1 MKNPVVLDVETTTSN
16 KGNPFDETNKLVLI
30 QLKDKQNAY
39 HYCSNSFANSRL
51 ILARAFCLIGSSLK
65 FDLHWMRRELNYIPN
80 CPVWCLQLAE
90 FILSN
95 QTWKYPDLNT
105 MGIKYNLGEKIHT
118 IKEKYWDQGIDTDK
132 IPIEELIEYGIQDVE
147 LSYAVFLEQV
157 KRFSTTDQH
166 LFPLFR
172 LQCND
177 LLVLQEMEWNGLI
190 YDEESSLEKSKEIEF
205 EIEKVEQK
213 LDTLLD
219 YPEINYN
226 SNDDLSLI
234 LYGGIKK
241 SKTRVPT
248 GFYKTGLKAGQ
259 VKYRLL
265 DTTKMFPRLVTPIK
279 GSELI
284 KEGFYKTDEPT
295 LRTLVPNAHTKK
307 IITLL
312 LERAKL
318 EKING
323 TYLKGLPKLRE
334 KMHWPPNKL
343 YSNLNQCV
351 VITSRLSSTK
361 PNQQNLAPLAKQFF
375 ISRYD

>member
-1 MKNPVVLDVETTTSN
+1 MDVETTTSN

-39 HYCSNSFANSRL
+39 HYCNNSFTNTL
-51 ILARAFCLIGSSLK
+51 PILARTSCLIGSNLK
-65 FDLHWMRRELNYIPN
+65 FDLHWMRRELNFVPQ

-95 QTWKYPDLNT
+95 QTWKYPDLDT

-118 IKEKYWDQGIDTDK
+118 IKEKYWDQGTDTDK

-157 KRFSTTDQH
+157 KRFSTTDVH

-190 YDEESSLEKSKEIEF
+190 YDEESSLEKAKEIES
-205 EIEKVEQK
+205 EIEKIEHK
-213 LDTLLD
+213 LNKILD
-219 YPEINYN
+219 FPEINYN
-226 SNDDLSLI
+226 SNDDISLI
-234 LYGGIKK
+234 LYGGIKEYK
-241 SKTRVPT
+241 QKVPS
-248 GFYKTGLKAGQ
+248 GFYKTGVKTGQ
-259 VKYRLL
+259 VKYNIVK
-265 DTTKMFPRLVTPIK
+265 TTKIFPTLITPLK
-279 GSELI
+279 GSELL

-295 LRTLVPNAHTKK
+295 LRSLVPNTYTKN

-312 LERAKL
+312 LERTKL

-343 YSNLNQCV
+343 YSTLNQCV
-351 VITSRLSSTK
+351 AITSRLSSTK
-361 PNQQNLAPLAKQFF
+361 PNQQNFAPLAKQFC
-375 ISRYD
+375 ISRY

>member
-1 MKNPVVLDVETTTSN
+1 METTISN
-16 KGNPFDETNKLVLI
+16 KGNPFDETNELILI

-39 HYCSNSFANSRL
+39 HYCSDSFADTRTT
-51 ILARAFCLIGSSLK
+51 LARASCIIGANLK
-65 FDLHWMRRELNYIPN
+65 FDLHWMRRKLNFIPK

-95 QTWKYPDLNT
+95 QTWKYPDLDT

-118 IKEKYWDQGIDTDK
+118 IKEKYWDEGIDTDQ
-132 IPIEELIEYGIQDVE
+132 IPINELIEYGIQDVD
-147 LSYAVFLEQV
+147 LSYAVFLEQI
-157 KRFSTTDQH
+157 KRFSTVEQD

-190 YDEESSLEKSKEIEF
+190 YDEESSLEKSKEIES
-205 EIEKVEQK
+205 EIKTIEYK
-213 LDTLLD
+213 LDVLLD

-234 LYGGIKK
+234 LYGGTKK
-241 SKTRVPT
+241 SKKRVPT

-259 VKYRLL
+259 VKYSLL
-265 DTTKMFPRLVTPIK
+265 DTTKIFPRLVTPIK
-279 GSELI
+279 GSELL
-284 KEGFYKTDEPT
+284 KEGFYSTDEPT

-343 YSNLNQCV
+343 YSTLNQCV
-351 VITSRLSSTK
+351 AITSRLTSTK
-361 PNQQNLAPLAKQFF
+361 PNQQNFAPLAKQFC
-375 ISRYD
+375 ISRY

>member
-39 HYCSNSFANSRL
+39 HYCSNSFANNSP
-51 ILARAFCLIGSSLK
+51 ILARTSCLIGSNLK

-95 QTWKYPDLNT
+95 QTWKYPDLDT

-205 EIEKVEQK
+205 EIEKVERK

-279 GSELI
+279 GSELL
-284 KEGFYKTDEPT
+284 KEGFYSTDEPT

-351 VITSRLSSTK
+351 AITSRLSSTK

>member
-39 HYCSNSFANSRL
+39 HYCSNSFANSRP
-51 ILARAFCLIGSSLK
+51 ILARTSCLIGSNLK

-95 QTWKYPDLNT
+95 QTWKYPDLDT

-190 YDEESSLEKSKEIEF
+190 YDEESSLEKSKEIENEIK
-205 EIEKVEQK
+205 EIEFK
-213 LDTLLD
+213 LDKLLNN
-219 YPEINYN
+219 PEINYN
-226 SNDDLSLI
+226 SNDDLSLL
-234 LYGGIKK
+234 LYGGM
-241 SKTRVPT
+241 KTYERRVPI
-248 GFYKTGLKAGQ
+248 GFYKTGVKTGQ
-259 VKYRLL
+259 VRFQIVK
-265 DTTKMFPRLVTPIK
+265 TTKIFPTLITPLK
-279 GSELI
+279 GSQLL

-343 YSNLNQCV
+343 YSTLNQCV
-351 VITSRLSSTK
+351 AITSRLSSTK
-361 PNQQNLAPLAKQFF
+361 PNQQNLAPLAKQFC
-375 ISRYD
+375 ISRY

>member
-1 MKNPVVLDVETTTSN
+1 METTTSN

-39 HYCSNSFANSRL
+39 HYCSNSFANSRP
-51 ILARAFCLIGSSLK
+51 ILARTSCLIGSNLK

-95 QTWKYPDLNT
+95 QTWKYPDLDT

-190 YDEESSLEKSKEIEF
+190 YDEESSLEKSKEIES

-279 GSELI
+279 GSELL